1 VKPDPRFLK
10 QPKSFWANV
19 RTISEAVGYTVTGE
33 GYWKVPP
40 GLTIPKAFEKHGGP
54 RKNTVLASD
63 INTMRQAYEKLGL
76 DPSHVVGTSGHPTE
90 LGQRLCDYFRYR
102 ANILNTE
109 VQPNLMDAIAARK
122 EFDKCKKRYPSD
134 AKFAMNKQKGEKKA
148 EAFLTAMV
156 NMIIGSQVKD
166 YGYDLDP
173 HNLTTV
179 TQGDQPLRTLSRRLD
194 GAFPS
199 VVNPI
204 AVWEIKEYYYTTTF
218 GSRVADGVYE
228 TLVDG
233 MELEE
238 LQQSENII
246 VKHYLF
252 ADSHFTWWACGK
264 SYLCRIVDM
273 LHMGY
278 VDEVLFG
285 REVLSELPR
294 IAGEWVAEAA
304 RRNIKKRDGR

>member
-1 VKPDPRFLK
+1 MKPDERFLK

-19 RTISEAVGYTVTGE
+19 RTISQAIGYTVTSE

-40 GLTIPKAFEKHGGP
+40 SLTIPPNFKKFGGP
-54 RKNTVLASD
+54 RKNTVLACD
-63 INTMRQAYEKLGL
+63 LNTMKRAYEKLGL
-76 DPSHVVGTSGHPTE
+76 KPDHVIGTKGHPTE
-90 LGQRLCDYFRYR
+90 LGQRLCDYFQYR
-102 ANILNTE
+102 ARTLNTE
-109 VQPNLMDAIAARK
+109 VQPNLMDAEAAK
-122 EFDKCKKRYPSD
+122 QAFEGCKTRYPSD
-134 AKFAMNKQKGEKKA
+134 LRFAMNKQKGAKKA
-148 EAFLTAMV
+148 EAYLTGMV
-156 NMIIGSQVKD
+156 NMIIGSRVKE

-204 AVWEIKEYYYTTTF
+204 AIWEIKEYYYTATF

-238 LQQSENII
+238 LQQSENVT

-252 ADSHFTWWACGK
+252 VDSHFTWWACGK

-285 REVLSELPR
+285 REVLSLCC
-294 IAGEWVAEAA
+294 
-304 RRNIKKRDGR
+304 